1 MTARE
6 ILRAAGLPVGRNA
19 AIDYSERL
27 RVAEYYIWKTDTD
40 DQKIAAL
47 IGTADLYQDYRII
60 RSRGGVHALPGG
72 KIRIESR
79 EESDFN
85 YPIIQAAKRD
95 AGRYD
100 NETLTM
106 RNRRIANTRLYV
118 KDVWAGK
125 RGEIHRAARRAARLY
140 YRLYGTP
147 PWVTRN
153 AVLDHTFDVDIKP
166 DVDHDNARANQ
177 ERENRQHAQS
187 VYDREL
193 ERIEQL
199 IRLGYATENEAA
211 DLREKAKAALDQI
224 VN

>member
-125 RGEIHRAARRAARLY
+125 RGEIHRAARRAARAL
-140 YRLYGTP
+140 LP
-147 PWVTRN
+147 PVRHPALGDSQCRPRSHVRRGYQTRRRPRQR
-153 AVLDHTFDVDIKP
+153 ASKP
-166 DVDHDNARANQ
+166 GAGEPPAC
-177 ERENRQHAQS
+177 S
-187 VYDREL
+187 V
-193 ERIEQL
+193 
-199 IRLGYATENEAA
+199 G
-211 DLREKAKAALDQI
+211 
-224 VN
+224 V